1 MVCVSV
7 VVVSGSGALVGV
19 AQPLMVRGIDNA
31 AWRYVRMFPEFASLH
46 RWVAFYPSQL
56 PCYVG
61 DERVRPQPGGY
72 YGGWV
77 TDSLSGPIKGEPG
90 SGHW

>member
-1 MVCVSV
+1 MEPAASKVHVIAV
-7 VVVSGSGALVGV
+7 TPPTPGLPYITGQA
-19 AQPLMVRGIDNA
+19 NA
-31 AWRYVRMFPEFASLH
+31 GWRYVRMFPEFASLH

-77 TDSLSGPIKGEPG
+77 TDSLAGPIKGEPG